1 MLIGNIPQVQAK
13 YVNNDMSKYT
23 LQSPGKRRRV
33 GDRDAG
39 NRIPIQSGKATH
51 GCKEKRKKMREGGE
65 KIINKINILEVH
77 VRRRRI

>member
-1 MLIGNIPQVQAK
+1 
-13 YVNNDMSKYT
+13 MSKYT

-51 GCKEKRKKMREGGE
+51 GCEEKRKKMREERGR
-65 KIINKINILEVH
+65 KNNK
-77 VRRRRI
+77 